1 MRAAVPIVLLLVCA
15 AAGARAQTTPT
26 AEDLL
31 KAADRARGGLE
42 KGITWEVKLV
52 ASEDGDRSE
61 RTFVVR
67 ARGDNANVES
77 LAPPRTKGE
86 VMLFNDRTIWYVK
99 PGLRKP
105 ISISARQKLSGLA
118 ANGDIASTQYA
129 RDYAGTV
136 AGEETLDGVKTW
148 KLELKAKAGNVT
160 YDRIRYWIAQ
170 EQRLGVKAE
179 FLTVDGKVFKT
190 ATFQYTNKL
199 TVDGA
204 EQAFVSAMNIVDAS
218 SQDTTEIRYGTP
230 RAEEHAASMF
240 NVNNIVR

>member
-1 MRAAVPIVLLLVCA
+1 MRAIVSIALLLACA
-15 AAGARAQTTPT
+15 AAARAQTTPT
-26 AEDLL
+26 AEELL

-52 ASEDGDRSE
+52 ASEDGDRTE

-86 VMLFNDRTIWYVK
+86 VMLFNDRTIWFVK

-105 ISISARQKLSGLA
+105 VSISARQKLSGLA

-136 AGEETLDGVKTW
+136 AGEESVGDVKTW
-148 KLELKAKAGNVT
+148 RLDLKAKASNVT

-170 EQRLGVKAE
+170 DQRLGVKAE

-190 ATFQYTNKL
+190 ATFEYANKL
-199 TVDGA
+199 VVDGA
-204 EQAFVSAMNIVDAS
+204 EQAFVSAMKIVDAA